1 MSLTKY
7 AYGWTVSG
15 RKKHTVKARPEKAIR
30 WPETNI
36 CIIKKYFSKHTF
48 FIKTFLSCC
57 LLAKEALRIQFLL
70 KLETILSLIFNA
82 MLPTY
87 RVAGTVTYTE
97 CLQEK
102 DLQPCL
108 PGALRM
114 EREKNRTQTNTIVT
128 RLFESCVL
136 GAYLSRVLHWTA
148 AAFPQ
153 LLEKLEKKP
162 KVRHTCRTALYRL
175 WRLFPESY
183 ESHNYVIW
191 PRHRT
196 QERLFLLKYG
206 EKLELTWHI
215 EVGSI
220 L

>member
-15 RKKHTVKARPEKAIR
+15 RKKHTVKAKPEKAIR

-48 FIKTFLSCC
+48 FIKTFLPCC
-57 LLAKEALRIQFLL
+57 HLAKEAHRIQFLL
-70 KLETILSLIFNA
+70 KLEAILSLIFNT
-82 MLPTY
+82 MSSTY

-102 DLQPCL
+102 ELQSCL

-114 EREKNRTQTNTIVT
+114 EREKNQTQANTIVT
-128 RLFESCVL
+128 RLFEYCVL
-136 GAYLSRVLHWTA
+136 SAYLSRVLHWTA
-148 AAFPQ
+148 VAFPQ

-162 KVRHTCRTALYRL
+162 KVRHPFRTAWYRL

-191 PRHRT
+191 SRHRT
-196 QERLFLLKYG
+196 QEGLFLLRYG